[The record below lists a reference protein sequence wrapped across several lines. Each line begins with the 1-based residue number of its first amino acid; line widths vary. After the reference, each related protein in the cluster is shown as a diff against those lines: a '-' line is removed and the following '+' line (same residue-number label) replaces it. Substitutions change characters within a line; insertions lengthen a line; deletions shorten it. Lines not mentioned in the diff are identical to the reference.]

1 MADFYPV
8 LARAVAGLP
17 HNDAKARRDLYARAR
32 TVVAEQLRGRTP
44 QSPAR
49 EAMREQAA
57 LETAIRRIEAE
68 ARAGQSQ
75 TLKKPAAAPAP
86 RQPGAGAQ
94 ELADNTARSLSK
106 ILQAVQ
112 PDAIG
117 DGGGQPS
124 HRGAMNRTPAF
135 VPGLAPGAAPKA
147 PAAAPAKSD
156 NWTSNPSVELGGAPS
171 SFGTLLFATAY
182 IVAALAFTG
191 VTYIRCMVW
200 LYQGVIGYPILL
212 GAMMVTLGLFIAPPL
227 LFFKKTSTL
236 PSVDAL
242 MRYIHTASR
251 RVP

>member
-1 MADFYPV
+1 MADYYPV
-8 LARAVAGLP
+8 LVRAVANLP
-17 HNDAKARRDLYARAR
+17 HNDAQARRDLYARAR

-49 EAMREQAA
+49 EAMREQAE

-75 TLKKPAAAPAP
+75 TLKEPAAAPAP
-86 RQPGAGAQ
+86 RQRAAVAGAQ
-94 ELADNTARSLSK
+94 ERADNTARSLSK

-124 HRGAMNRTPAF
+124 HRNAMNRTPAL
-135 VPGLAPGAAPKA
+135 VPGAAPNA
-147 PAAAPAKSD
+147 AAAAPAKSD
-156 NWTSNPSVELGGAPS
+156 NRASNPSAELGGAPS

-182 IVAALAFTG
+182 IVAALAFVG

-200 LYQGVIGYPILL
+200 LYQGVIGYPIFL
-212 GAMMVTLGLFIAPPL
+212 GAMAVTLGLFIAPPL
-227 LFFKKTSTL
+227 LFFKKTSAL

-251 RVP
+251 RAL